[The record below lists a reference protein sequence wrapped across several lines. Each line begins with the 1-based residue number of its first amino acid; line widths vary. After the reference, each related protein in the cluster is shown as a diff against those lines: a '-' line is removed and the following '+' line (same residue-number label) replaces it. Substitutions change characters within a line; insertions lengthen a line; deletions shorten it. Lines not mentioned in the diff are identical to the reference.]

1 MRPLLRLSLPL
12 HVFSRISPRFLESH
26 PALFV
31 AYETSICAIKT
42 FVNITLLFLALFV
55 DFSTFPWYLFLKG
68 GDEMKERLKQLRKTL
83 GITQQEFA
91 DKIGIKRNSYANYE
105 TGRNTPID
113 AIILSI
119 CREFDVNEDWLRTGE
134 GEMFKERSPS
144 EEIGYYVE
152 DLLEYD
158 GHGNPFYDMIVEMMK
173 TYVDLDEKSQAV
185 IRSYFQ
191 SVSDGIHK
199 KEEDC

>member
-1 MRPLLRLSLPL
+1 M
-12 HVFSRISPRFLESH
+12 
-26 PALFV
+26 
-31 AYETSICAIKT
+31 
-42 FVNITLLFLALFV
+42 N
-55 DFSTFPWYLFLKG
+55 
-68 GDEMKERLKQLRKTL
+68 ERLKELRKTL
-83 GITQQEFA
+83 KLTQQEFA
-91 DKIGIKRNSYANYE
+91 DRLNIKRGAIANYE
-105 TGRNTPID
+105 IGRNAPID
-113 AIILSI
+113 AVISLI
-119 CREFDVNEDWLRTGE
+119 CKEFSVNEDWLRTGE

-158 GHGNPFYDMIVEMMK
+158 GRGNPFYDMIIEMMK
-173 TYVDLDEKSQAV
+173 TYVELDEKSQAV

>member
-1 MRPLLRLSLPL
+1 
-12 HVFSRISPRFLESH
+12 
-26 PALFV
+26 
-31 AYETSICAIKT
+31 
-42 FVNITLLFLALFV
+42 
-55 DFSTFPWYLFLKG
+55 
-68 GDEMKERLKQLRKTL
+68 MKERLKQLRKTL

-119 CREFDVNEDWLRTGE
+119 CREFDVNEDWLRDGS

-173 TYVDLDEKSQAV
+173 TYVELDEKSQAV
-185 IRSYFQ
+185 IRGYFQ

-199 KEEDC
+199 KEKEDG